1 MEFAHT
7 PIMLDEVIDG
17 LNIHPDGI
25 YLDGTIGGAGHSSEI
40 GARLDSTGH
49 LYGTDQDGAAIEAST
64 ARLAPYADRV
74 TIIRTNY
81 SQALAELGRLG
92 VTALDGILLDLGVS
106 SYQLDDEERGFS
118 YRFDTAL
125 DMRMDTRSDLTA
137 EKIVNTYSQQD
148 LARILREYGEE
159 QFAANIAKHIVARRS
174 EKPIRTTGELSDIIH
189 AAIPARMRAGGGNPC
204 KKTFQALRIECNGEL
219 DVLRDSIDGFAESL
233 KPGGRLCIITFHSLE
248 DRIVKEAFRRYENPC
263 ICPPQFPVC
272 TCGRKPIGRQ
282 VNRKPLTAGENEL
295 KKNPRASSAKLRIFE
310 KNAD

>member
-7 PIMLDEVIDG
+7 PIMLNEVIDG

-40 GARLDSTGH
+40 AAKLGPGGH

-64 ARLAPYADRV
+64 ARLAPFADRV

-159 QFAANIAKHIVARRS
+159 QFAANIAKHI
-174 EKPIRTTGELSDIIH
+174 H
-189 AAIPARMRAGGGNPC
+189 
-204 KKTFQALRIECNGEL
+204 
-219 DVLRDSIDGFAESL
+219 
-233 KPGGRLCIITFHSLE
+233 
-248 DRIVKEAFRRYENPC
+248 
-263 ICPPQFPVC
+263 
-272 TCGRKPIGRQ
+272 
-282 VNRKPLTAGENEL
+282 
-295 KKNPRASSAKLRIFE
+295 
-310 KNAD
+310 